1 MIGVLEMPL
10 DWRFSWGNR
19 VSVFC
24 LLVFGVEGGSLRRG
38 KRRSKEGNRKFVQ
51 FAIQTKLII
60 FKHLFNFF
68 KGSFFF
74 RLNMYILHI
83 CS

>member
-60 FKHLFNFF
+60 FSCISCKWRRVISHKKINEIIFF
-68 KGSFFF
+68 
-74 RLNMYILHI
+74 
-83 CS
+83 